1 MGWVKFKIA
10 QLGCKLKWVRVEKK
24 VILSNLGICLVKRV
38 MFATQLKVIFSFL
51 ESEYVYVWFMIKYVK
66 FINLLIAKYHNKFY

>member
-1 MGWVKFKIA
+1 MEGGGVCCLWRYWIVLTWQTGGMGWVKFKIA

-51 ESEYVYVWFMIKYVK
+51 ESEYVYV
-66 FINLLIAKYHNKFY
+66 